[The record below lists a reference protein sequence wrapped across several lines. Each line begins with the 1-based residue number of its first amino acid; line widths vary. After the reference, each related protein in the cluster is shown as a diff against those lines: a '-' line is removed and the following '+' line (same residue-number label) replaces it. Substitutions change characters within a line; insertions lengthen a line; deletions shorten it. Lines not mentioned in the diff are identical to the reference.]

1 LILQAPLQTVLLCFI
16 KKVPEKYM
24 PVVHMQCS
32 GILEPVQLPIGFF
45 AIQTNVSDNVT
56 APCPFKS
63 IIVEPPYS
71 VSNSLDVY
79 TWLVVK

>member
-1 LILQAPLQTVLLCFI
+1 V
-16 KKVPEKYM
+16 
-24 PVVHMQCS
+24 
-32 GILEPVQLPIGFF
+32 PVQLPIGFF

-71 VSNSLDVY
+71 VSNPLDVS

>member
-1 LILQAPLQTVLLCFI
+1 MQTVLLFFI

-32 GILEPVQLPIGFF
+32 GILEPVQLPIGLF
-45 AIQTNVSDNVT
+45 TNVSDNVT

-71 VSNSLDVY
+71 VSNPLDVS